1 MPASVKKMI
10 TYNDDIQVLLNIDLC
25 RIFLMKDYLI
35 QVNNLVE
42 VISGMSAKRVV
53 QAVEYYYEEV
63 DGHLSYSG
71 LKLFLFFCFVF
82 SV

>member
-1 MPASVKKMI
+1 
-10 TYNDDIQVLLNIDLC
+10 
-25 RIFLMKDYLI
+25 MKDNLI

>member
-1 MPASVKKMI
+1 MI

-63 DGHLSYSG
+63 DVGHL
-71 LKLFLFFCFVF
+71 
-82 SV
+82 